1 MVLQVTIYMIVD
13 VYFKRTSV
21 ENGRANL
28 KRKLN
33 LLKKAAYKRS

>member
-1 MVLQVTIYMIVD
+1 MNILY